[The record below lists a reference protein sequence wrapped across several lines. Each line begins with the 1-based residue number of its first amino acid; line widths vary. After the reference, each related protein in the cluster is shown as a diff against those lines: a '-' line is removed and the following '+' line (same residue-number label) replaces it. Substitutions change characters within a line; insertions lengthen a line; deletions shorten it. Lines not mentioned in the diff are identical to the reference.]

1 MLTLNR
7 IVDEFSFCCN
17 YLARGRA
24 NCEHD
29 AQGNRGRSGRK
40 ERDHGGNSVKA
51 LIQRVDHASVSVGGE
66 VIGQIGEGLLA
77 LVGAGRA
84 DTSADADALARKVV
98 GLRIFPDDDGRFN
111 RSLIDVGGAMLVVSQ
126 FTLYADV
133 RRGRRPSFTEAAR
146 PEQAERLVDE
156 FVEAVR
162 SGGVDVATGR
172 FGAMM
177 EVDLRNNGPFTLM
190 VETTDGRVV

>member
-1 MLTLNR
+1 MK
-7 IVDEFSFCCN
+7 S
-17 YLARGRA
+17 
-24 NCEHD
+24 
-29 AQGNRGRSGRK
+29 
-40 ERDHGGNSVKA
+40 
-51 LIQRVDHASVSVGGE
+51 LIQRVDHASVSVDGE

-84 DTSADADALARKVV
+84 DTSADAEALARKVV
-98 GLRIFPDDDGRFN
+98 GLRIFPDEDGRFN
-111 RSLIDVGGAMLVVSQ
+111 LSLIDVGGAMLAVSQ

-162 SGGVDVATGR
+162 AQGVEVATGR

-190 VETTDGRVV
+190 VETVAGRVM

>member
-1 MLTLNR
+1 MKT
-7 IVDEFSFCCN
+7 IV
-17 YLARGRA
+17 
-24 NCEHD
+24 
-29 AQGNRGRSGRK
+29 
-40 ERDHGGNSVKA
+40 
-51 LIQRVDHASVSVGGE
+51 QRVDQASVSVDGE
-66 VIGQIGEGLLA
+66 VIGQIGVGLLV

-84 DTSADADALARKVV
+84 DTTADAEALAGKVV
-98 GLRIFPDDDGRFN
+98 GLRIFPDEDGRFN

-146 PEQAERLVDE
+146 PEQAEQLVEE

-162 SGGVDVATGR
+162 ALDVEVATGR

-190 VETTDGRVV
+190 VETAAGRVV

>member
-1 MLTLNR
+1 M
-7 IVDEFSFCCN
+7 
-17 YLARGRA
+17 
-24 NCEHD
+24 
-29 AQGNRGRSGRK
+29 
-40 ERDHGGNSVKA
+40 KA
-51 LIQRVDHASVSVGGE
+51 LVQRVDHASVSVDGE
-66 VIGQIGEGLLA
+66 VVGRVGVGVLA

-84 DTSADADALARKVV
+84 DTGADAEALARKVA
-98 GLRIFPDDDGRFN
+98 GLRIFPDEDGRFN

-146 PEQAERLVDE
+146 PEQAEQLVEE
-156 FVEAVR
+156 FVQAVR
-162 SGGVDVATGR
+162 AGGVDVATGR

-190 VETTDGRVV
+190 VETVAGRVV

>member
-1 MLTLNR
+1 M
-7 IVDEFSFCCN
+7 
-17 YLARGRA
+17 
-24 NCEHD
+24 
-29 AQGNRGRSGRK
+29 
-40 ERDHGGNSVKA
+40 KA
-51 LIQRVDHASVSVGGE
+51 LIQRVDHASVSVDGE
-66 VIGQIGEGLLA
+66 LIGRIGEGLLA

-84 DTSADADALARKVV
+84 DTSADAEALARKVV
-98 GLRIFPDDDGRFN
+98 GLRIFPDEDGRFN
-111 RSLIDVGGAMLVVSQ
+111 LSLIDVGGAMLAVSQ

-162 SGGVDVATGR
+162 AQGVEVATGR

-177 EVDLRNNGPFTLM
+177 EVDLLNNGPFTLM
-190 VETTDGRVV
+190 VETVAGRVM

>member
-1 MLTLNR
+1 M
-7 IVDEFSFCCN
+7 
-17 YLARGRA
+17 
-24 NCEHD
+24 
-29 AQGNRGRSGRK
+29 
-40 ERDHGGNSVKA
+40 KA
-51 LIQRVDHASVSVGGE
+51 LVQRVDHASVSVDGE

-84 DTSADADALARKVV
+84 DTIADAEALARKVV
-98 GLRIFPDDDGRFN
+98 GLRIFPDEDGRFN
-111 RSLIDVGGAMLVVSQ
+111 LSLVDVGGAMLVVSQ

-146 PEQAERLVDE
+146 PEQAEQLVEE

-162 SGGVDVATGR
+162 ALDVEVATGR

-190 VETTDGRVV
+190 VETAAGRVV

>member
-1 MLTLNR
+1 M
-7 IVDEFSFCCN
+7 
-17 YLARGRA
+17 
-24 NCEHD
+24 
-29 AQGNRGRSGRK
+29 
-40 ERDHGGNSVKA
+40 KA
-51 LIQRVDHASVSVGGE
+51 LIQRVDHASVSVDGE
-66 VIGQIGEGLLA
+66 VVGRIGVGLLV

-84 DTSADADALARKVV
+84 DTGADAMALARKVV
-98 GLRIFPDDDGRFN
+98 GLRIFPDEDGRFN
-111 RSLIDVGGAMLVVSQ
+111 LSLIDVGGGMLVVSQ

-146 PEQAERLVDE
+146 PEQAEQLVDE

-162 SGGVDVATGR
+162 TLDVAVATGR

-190 VETTDGRVV
+190 VETAAGRVI

>member
-1 MLTLNR
+1 M
-7 IVDEFSFCCN
+7 
-17 YLARGRA
+17 
-24 NCEHD
+24 
-29 AQGNRGRSGRK
+29 
-40 ERDHGGNSVKA
+40 KA
-51 LIQRVDHASVSVGGE
+51 LIQRVDHASVSVDGE
-66 VIGQIGEGLLA
+66 VVGRIGVGLLV

-84 DTSADADALARKVV
+84 DTGADAIALARKVV
-98 GLRIFPDDDGRFN
+98 GLRIFPDEDGRFN
-111 RSLIDVGGAMLVVSQ
+111 LSLIDVGGGMLVVSQ

-146 PEQAERLVDE
+146 PEQAEQLVDE

-162 SGGVDVATGR
+162 ALDVEVATGR

-190 VETTDGRVV
+190 VETAVGRVI

>member
-1 MLTLNR
+1 M
-7 IVDEFSFCCN
+7 
-17 YLARGRA
+17 
-24 NCEHD
+24 
-29 AQGNRGRSGRK
+29 
-40 ERDHGGNSVKA
+40 KA
-51 LIQRVDHASVSVGGE
+51 LIQRVDHASVSVDGE
-66 VIGQIGEGLLA
+66 LIGRIGEGLLA

-84 DTSADADALARKVV
+84 DTSADAEALARKVV
-98 GLRIFPDDDGRFN
+98 GLRIFPDEDGRFN
-111 RSLIDVGGAMLVVSQ
+111 LSLIDVEGAMLAVSQ

-162 SGGVDVATGR
+162 AQGVEVATGR

-190 VETTDGRVV
+190 VETAAGRVG